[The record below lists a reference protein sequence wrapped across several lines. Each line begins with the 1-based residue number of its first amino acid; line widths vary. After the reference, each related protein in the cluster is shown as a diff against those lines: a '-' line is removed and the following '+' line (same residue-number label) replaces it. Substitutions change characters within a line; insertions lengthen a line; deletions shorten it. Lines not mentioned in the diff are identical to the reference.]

1 MLSLMSFSSLRHWIY
16 RSTTPTA
23 EITPNQSAPASPEA
37 MFFKGLSFASGEGMA
52 QDYVQAA
59 QCYTEAAQQDHSLA
73 QLHLAALYEQ
83 GQGVTRDET
92 KALMWL
98 TKSANLGNAA
108 AQYRLGVQEHL
119 ACRTHPGVSAVE
131 GRIEA
136 LKWVQLS
143 AAQGHQGAGY
153 ACEFV
158 ALGMTREEV
167 AEGGRRA
174 AVFVP
179 GPGA

>member
-1 MLSLMSFSSLRHWIY
+1 
-16 RSTTPTA
+16 
-23 EITPNQSAPASPEA
+23 
-37 MFFKGLSFASGEGMA
+37 MFLKGLSFASGQDIP
-52 QDYVQAA
+52 QDYVRAA

-73 QLHLAALYEQ
+73 QLNLAALYER

-119 ACRTHPGVSAVE
+119 ACRTRRGGSAVE

-136 LKWVQLS
+136 LKWVRLS
-143 AAQGHQGAGY
+143 AAQGFHCAEN

-174 AVFVP
+174 VAFVP
-179 GPGA
+179 GPSA